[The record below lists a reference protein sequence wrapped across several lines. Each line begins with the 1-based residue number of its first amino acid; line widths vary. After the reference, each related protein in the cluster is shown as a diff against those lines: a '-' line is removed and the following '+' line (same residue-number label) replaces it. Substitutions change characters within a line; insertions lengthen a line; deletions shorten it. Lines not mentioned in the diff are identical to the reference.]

1 MLGKRMALLSLAA
14 MTLLSFACS
23 QTLAEA
29 SVSEEETKHIETVVD
44 GSFFRLNL
52 NADVAVPKEG
62 SQIEIYT
69 TDYARAD
76 DAKWKLMFFGSED
89 ASVIDEWAGW
99 DLKQNQVYY
108 PELEHKYS
116 AGSVFTHYDA
126 YETGLR
132 VDYKYIDI
140 TIWWSYSQ
148 KDAQAEGIQT
158 SPDKAKE
165 LAQEWITRLSET
177 IGWGDMVF
185 NACYA
190 LPAATSGV
198 QPGTTPDAQSSAYI
212 GPSST
217 GYYIVEFRRMLGNVP
232 VAYDQPPYK
241 SDTAADIY
249 GDVLQVYVDDSG
261 VFRVTGF
268 YRSYAQAQT
277 ETINVSLDDAIKIVQ
292 DNMDYVMF
300 SNDDA
305 SFEITEIGLCY
316 RLVQTLETYD
326 KDVNACT
333 QARPAWRFASTVNRN
348 MTDQFIM
355 FIDAV
360 TGEVL
365 P

>member
-198 QPGTTPDAQSSAYI
+198 QPGITLSNSGVCWAMFLWPTINRRIKAIPPRISTVMFCKYMSMIVEYFVSPVFIEATLKRKRKQSTYRWMTRLKSFRITWIMSCFPTMMLHSRSLKSAY
-212 GPSST
+212 
-217 GYYIVEFRRMLGNVP
+217 
-232 VAYDQPPYK
+232 
-241 SDTAADIY
+241 
-249 GDVLQVYVDDSG
+249 
-261 VFRVTGF
+261 VTDL
-268 YRSYAQAQT
+268 SKLLKLT
-277 ETINVSLDDAIKIVQ
+277 TK
-292 DNMDYVMF
+292 M
-300 SNDDA
+300 
-305 SFEITEIGLCY
+305 
-316 RLVQTLETYD
+316 
-326 KDVNACT
+326 
-333 QARPAWRFASTVNRN
+333 
-348 MTDQFIM
+348 
-355 FIDAV
+355 
-360 TGEVL
+360 
-365 P
+365 